1 MLRVAVESATA
12 ASRRRG
18 NGTLPCDE
26 HPFQARGFFEA
37 ASARLRRALRR
48 SHNRVSAQG
57 GGLIS
62 RATRPRSLEIYTKF
76 QRQSVSTIPKI
87 EVDGTIVRNNVL
99 LVDSRAC
106 YELGWGTA

>member
-48 SHNRVSAQG
+48 SHHRVSAQG
-57 GGLIS
+57 GGLIPASIRICIDEDRQFWGWRGCSEDPSCVLSEDNAPEEVS
-62 RATRPRSLEIYTKF
+62 R
-76 QRQSVSTIPKI
+76 
-87 EVDGTIVRNNVL
+87 
-99 LVDSRAC
+99 
-106 YELGWGTA
+106 